1 MSEIERLNKA
11 IQLAP
16 RVLLGDLIVQCDERN
31 SDGLYTVNDV
41 KGVSINKVIIETKAD
56 MTGVSLSPYKLFKHD
71 EFCFVPITS
80 RNGDRITLSINDHNR
95 TYIVSSSYCVFKVAE
110 TSRLLPMFLYLYF
123 CRPEFDRYARFNS
136 WGSAR
141 EAFSFDD
148 MRRVRFPL
156 PPIEVQQQ
164 YVDAYSGLRKLAEEN
179 EALLEP
185 LSKACQ
191 AYLAEMKNRYPM
203 VQLKDYIE
211 ELKQTNSL
219 GKYDESDAK
228 GVNTQKQMQSCK
240 RLGENL
246 SSYKIVPPDSIVYN
260 ANIKL
265 SSQGEKFAVAKY
277 SGARPCIVTNFYVV
291 LRIKENRQS
300 TLLLD
305 YLFLF
310 LIREDFARYIKFIS
324 CSSVRDRFDFNNMCE
339 VCIPLPPIEV
349 QQSIVA
355 LHRCAEEARSIAAKA
370 LETLNSI
377 CPAMI
382 QRASHEMH

>member
-1 MSEIERLNKA
+1 MSEIEKLNKA

-95 TYIVSSSYCVFKVAE
+95 TYIVSSSYCVFRIKAQDK
-110 TSRLLPMFLYLYF
+110 LLPMFLYLIL

-148 MRRVRFPL
+148 MCRVSIPL
-156 PPIEVQQQ
+156 PPIEVQQR
-164 YVDAYSGLRKLAEEN
+164 YVDAYVGLQKLAEEN

-191 AYLAEMKNRYPM
+191 AYLAEVNSQYSQVR
-203 VQLKDYIE
+203 LGDYIDE
-211 ELKQTNSL
+211 FVKINADNSIKDVRGVSVSKHFVLTNA
-219 GKYDESDAK
+219 KVDKSD
-228 GVNTQKQMQSCK
+228 
-240 RLGENL
+240 L
-246 SSYKIVPPDSIVYN
+246 SKYKIVPPLHIAYVQTTKN
-260 ANIKL
+260 
-265 SSQGEKFAVAKY
+265 EKCFAFAINT
-277 SGARPCIVTNFYVV
+277 SNSPVV
-291 LRIKENRQS
+291 V
-300 TLLLD
+300 
-305 YLFLF
+305 
-310 LIREDFARYIKFIS
+310 
-324 CSSVRDRFDFNNMCE
+324 SSVDRVIFSSKPDMLSIEFLALWFMREEWDRYAIFNSWGSARE
-339 VCIPLPPIEV
+339 VFSYEDLCNSTIPLPPIEV

-355 LHRCAEEARSIAAKA
+355 LHRCAEEARIIAAKA
-370 LETLNSI
+370 RETLSTI

-382 QRASHEMH
+382 QRASHKVD

>member
-1 MSEIERLNKA
+1 MSEIERLNVA
-11 IQLAP
+11 IESAP
-16 RVLLGDLIVQCDERN
+16 KVALRDLIEQ
-31 SDGLYTVNDV
+31 
-41 KGVSINKVIIETKAD
+41 VSIRAGFQVNEVAGVDINK
-56 MTGVSLSPYKLFKHD
+56 
-71 EFCFVPITS
+71 EF
-80 RNGDRITLSINDHNR
+80 
-95 TYIVSSSYCVFKVAE
+95 IVSRANLKDSDTSKYKVVPNNHFACNLMHIGRDIKLPVALNHYGRDLYVSPAYYVFHVTNSE
-110 TSRLLPMFLYLYF
+110 LLSQYLYIELNRF
-123 CRPEFDRYARFNS
+123 EFDRLTWFNTDSSVRGNLKEERFL
-136 WGSAR
+136 
-141 EAFSFDD
+141 D
-148 MRRVRFPL
+148 MKIPL
-156 PPIEVQQQ
+156 PPIEVQQR
-164 YVDAYSGLRKLAEEN
+164 YVDAYVGLQKLAEEN

-370 LETLNSI
+370 RETLNSI

>member
-191 AYLAEMKNRYPM
+191 AYLAE
-203 VQLKDYIE
+203 VQTQYSEVLLGDYIVE
-211 ELKQTNSL
+211 VNERNENGEFTADDVRGVSIQKKFIDTKANMDGVSVRNY
-219 GKYDESDAK
+219 KVVRPDDFAFN
-228 GVNTQKQMQSCK
+228 VNTARM
-240 RLGENL
+240 
-246 SSYKIVPPDSIVYN
+246 
-260 ANIKL
+260 
-265 SSQGEKFAVAKY
+265 GEKFAIAL
-277 SGARPCIVTNFYVV
+277 SSINCIVTSIYGVFRVKRIEDLDPAYLYLYFNRTEFDRYVRFNSWGSARETFNMPDV
-291 LRIKENRQS
+291 FN
-300 TLLLD
+300 
-305 YLFLF
+305 
-310 LIREDFARYIKFIS
+310 IR
-324 CSSVRDRFDFNNMCE
+324 
-339 VCIPLPPIEV
+339 IPLPPIEV

-370 LETLNSI
+370 RETLNSI

-382 QRASHEMH
+382 QRATHEMH

>member
-1 MSEIERLNKA
+1 MSDFEKLNEA

-16 RVLLGDLIVQCDERN
+16 RVPLGDLIVQCDERN

-123 CRPEFDRYARFNS
+123 CRSEFDRYARFNS

-179 EALLEP
+179 EALLDP

-191 AYLAEMKNRYPM
+191 ACLSDARKKYTS
-203 VQLKDYIE
+203 VQLADYIDSVD
-211 ELKQTNSL
+211 NRN
-219 GKYDESDAK
+219 YDGYYSVDHLQGVTSDGVFNYSKAK
-228 GVNTQKQMQSCK
+228 TDGIDFTK
-240 RLGENL
+240 
-246 SSYKIVPPDSIVYN
+246 YKIVKEGCFAYNPSRINLGSI
-260 ANIKL
+260 ALRK
-265 SSQGEKFAVAKY
+265 GEDCIISPMYIVFKVNTKGQNELMPEFLY
-277 SGARPCIVTNFYVV
+277 LWFMRPEFQ
-291 LRIKENRQS
+291 RS
-300 TLLLD
+300 TLF
-305 YLFLF
+305 Y
-310 LIREDFARYIKFIS
+310 AS
-324 CSSVRDRFDFNNMCE
+324 GSVRDTFGYNEMCR
-339 VCIPLPPIEV
+339 VSIPLPPIEV

-355 LHRCAEEARSIAAKA
+355 LHRCAEEARCIAAKA
-370 LETLNSI
+370 RETLNSI

-382 QRASHEMH
+382 QRATHEMH

>member
-156 PPIEVQQQ
+156 PPIEVQQR
-164 YVDAYSGLRKLAEEN
+164 YVDAYVGLQKLAEEN
-179 EALLEP
+179 EALFEP

-191 AYLAEMKNRYPM
+191 ACLAKLKEKYSQVPLVDLIEPVLGQVNKDGFDYPFMGVNIAKQIVPTVANTSTVNPRKYVYIKNRQFVFSGMQTGRDECIRFTIYTGNTP
-203 VQLKDYIE
+203 VLLSPAYTILQVKDPNVVIPEYIFANFLSSE
-211 ELKQTNSL
+211 M
-219 GKYDESDAK
+219 D
-228 GVNTQKQMQSCK
+228 
-240 RLGENL
+240 RLGW
-246 SSYKIVPPDSIVYN
+246 
-260 ANIKL
+260 
-265 SSQGEKFAVAKY
+265 FY
-277 SGARPCIVTNFYVV
+277 S
-291 LRIKENRQS
+291 
-300 TLLLD
+300 D
-305 YLFLF
+305 
-310 LIREDFARYIKFIS
+310 
-324 CSSVRDRFDFNNMCE
+324 SSVRANLDLPRFLDIK
-339 VCIPLPPIEV
+339 IPLPPIEV

-370 LETLNSI
+370 RETLNSI

-382 QRASHEMH
+382 QRATHEMH

>member
-1 MSEIERLNKA
+1 MSDFEKLNEA

-16 RVLLGDLIVQCDERN
+16 RVPLGDLIVQCDERN

-123 CRPEFDRYARFNS
+123 CRSEFDRYARFNS

-185 LSKACQ
+185 LSNACQ
-191 AYLAEMKNRYPM
+191 AYLAE
-203 VQLKDYIE
+203 VQTQYSEVLLGDYIVE
-211 ELKQTNSL
+211 VNERNENGEFTADDVRGVSIQKKFIDTKANMDGVSVRNY
-219 GKYDESDAK
+219 KVVRPDDFAFN
-228 GVNTQKQMQSCK
+228 VNTARM
-240 RLGENL
+240 
-246 SSYKIVPPDSIVYN
+246 
-260 ANIKL
+260 
-265 SSQGEKFAVAKY
+265 GEKFAIAL
-277 SGARPCIVTNFYVV
+277 SSINCIVTSIYGVFRVKRIEDLDPAYLYLYFNRTEFDRYVRFNSWGSARETFNMPDV
-291 LRIKENRQS
+291 FN
-300 TLLLD
+300 
-305 YLFLF
+305 
-310 LIREDFARYIKFIS
+310 IR
-324 CSSVRDRFDFNNMCE
+324 
-339 VCIPLPPIEV
+339 IPLPPIEV

-370 LETLNSI
+370 RETLNSI

-382 QRASHEMH
+382 QRATHEMH

>member
-179 EALLEP
+179 EALLDP

-191 AYLAEMKNRYPM
+191 AYLAE
-203 VQLKDYIE
+203 VQTQYSEVLLGDYIVE
-211 ELKQTNSL
+211 VNERNENGEFTADDVRGVSIQKKFIDTKANMDGVSVRNY
-219 GKYDESDAK
+219 KVVRPDDFAFN
-228 GVNTQKQMQSCK
+228 VNTARM
-240 RLGENL
+240 
-246 SSYKIVPPDSIVYN
+246 
-260 ANIKL
+260 
-265 SSQGEKFAVAKY
+265 GEKFAIAL
-277 SGARPCIVTNFYVV
+277 SSINCIVTSIYGVFRVKRIEDLDPAYLYLYFNRTEFDRYVRFNSWGSARETFNMPDV
-291 LRIKENRQS
+291 FN
-300 TLLLD
+300 
-305 YLFLF
+305 
-310 LIREDFARYIKFIS
+310 IR
-324 CSSVRDRFDFNNMCE
+324 
-339 VCIPLPPIEV
+339 IPLPPIEV

-370 LETLNSI
+370 RETLNSI

-382 QRASHEMH
+382 QRATHEMH

>member
-1 MSEIERLNKA
+1 MSEIEKLNKA

-95 TYIVSSSYCVFKVAE
+95 TYIVSSSYCVFRIKAQDK
-110 TSRLLPMFLYLYF
+110 LLPMFLYLIL

-148 MRRVRFPL
+148 MCRVSIPL
-156 PPIEVQQQ
+156 PPIEVQQR
-164 YVDAYSGLRKLAEEN
+164 YVDAYVGLQKLAEEN

-191 AYLAEMKNRYPM
+191 AYLAEVNSQYSQVR
-203 VQLKDYIE
+203 LGDYIDE
-211 ELKQTNSL
+211 FVKINADNSIKDVRGVSVSKHFVLTNA
-219 GKYDESDAK
+219 KVDKSD
-228 GVNTQKQMQSCK
+228 
-240 RLGENL
+240 L
-246 SSYKIVPPDSIVYN
+246 SKYKIVPPLHIAYVQTTKN
-260 ANIKL
+260 
-265 SSQGEKFAVAKY
+265 EKCFAFAINT
-277 SGARPCIVTNFYVV
+277 SNSPVV
-291 LRIKENRQS
+291 V
-300 TLLLD
+300 
-305 YLFLF
+305 
-310 LIREDFARYIKFIS
+310 
-324 CSSVRDRFDFNNMCE
+324 SSVDRVIFSSKPDMLSIEFLALWFMREEWDRYAIFNSWGSARE
-339 VCIPLPPIEV
+339 VFSYEDLCDSTIPLPPIEV

-370 LETLNSI
+370 RETLSTI

-382 QRASHEMH
+382 QRASHKVD

>member
-1 MSEIERLNKA
+1 
-11 IQLAP
+11 
-16 RVLLGDLIVQCDERN
+16 
-31 SDGLYTVNDV
+31 
-41 KGVSINKVIIETKAD
+41 

-191 AYLAEMKNRYPM
+191 AYLAE
-203 VQLKDYIE
+203 VQTQYSEVLLGDYIVE
-211 ELKQTNSL
+211 VNERNENGEFTADDVRGVSIQKKFIDTKANMDGVSVRNY
-219 GKYDESDAK
+219 KVVRPDDFAFN
-228 GVNTQKQMQSCK
+228 VNTARM
-240 RLGENL
+240 
-246 SSYKIVPPDSIVYN
+246 
-260 ANIKL
+260 
-265 SSQGEKFAVAKY
+265 GEKFAIAL
-277 SGARPCIVTNFYVV
+277 SSINCIVTSIYGVFRVKRIEDLDPAYLYLYFNRTEFDRYVRFNSWGSARETFNMPDV
-291 LRIKENRQS
+291 FN
-300 TLLLD
+300 
-305 YLFLF
+305 
-310 LIREDFARYIKFIS
+310 IR
-324 CSSVRDRFDFNNMCE
+324 
-339 VCIPLPPIEV
+339 IPLPPIEV

-370 LETLNSI
+370 RETLNSI

-382 QRASHEMH
+382 QRATHEMH

>member
-179 EALLEP
+179 EALLDP

-191 AYLAEMKNRYPM
+191 AYLAEVNSQYSQVR
-203 VQLKDYIE
+203 LGDYIDE
-211 ELKQTNSL
+211 FVKINADNSIKDVRGVSVSKHFVLTNA
-219 GKYDESDAK
+219 KVDKSD
-228 GVNTQKQMQSCK
+228 
-240 RLGENL
+240 L
-246 SSYKIVPPDSIVYN
+246 SKYKIVPPLHIAYVQTTKN
-260 ANIKL
+260 
-265 SSQGEKFAVAKY
+265 EKCFAFAINT
-277 SGARPCIVTNFYVV
+277 SNSPVV
-291 LRIKENRQS
+291 V
-300 TLLLD
+300 
-305 YLFLF
+305 
-310 LIREDFARYIKFIS
+310 
-324 CSSVRDRFDFNNMCE
+324 SSVDRVIFSSKPDMLSIEFLALWFMREEWDRYAIFNSWGSARE
-339 VCIPLPPIEV
+339 VFSYEDLCNSTIPLPPIEV

-370 LETLNSI
+370 RETLSTI

-382 QRASHEMH
+382 QRASHKVD

>member
-1 MSEIERLNKA
+1 MSDFEKLNEA

-16 RVLLGDLIVQCDERN
+16 RVPLGDLIVQCDERN

-123 CRPEFDRYARFNS
+123 CRSEFDRYARFNS

-179 EALLEP
+179 EALLDP

-191 AYLAEMKNRYPM
+191 AYLAE
-203 VQLKDYIE
+203 VQTQYSEVLLGDYIVE
-211 ELKQTNSL
+211 VNERNENGEFTADDVRGVSIQKKFIDTKANMDGVSVRNY
-219 GKYDESDAK
+219 KVVRPDDFAFN
-228 GVNTQKQMQSCK
+228 VNTARM
-240 RLGENL
+240 
-246 SSYKIVPPDSIVYN
+246 
-260 ANIKL
+260 
-265 SSQGEKFAVAKY
+265 GEKFAIAL
-277 SGARPCIVTNFYVV
+277 SSINCIVTSIYGVFRVKRIEDLDPAYLYLYFNRTEFDRYVRFNSWGSARETFNMPDV
-291 LRIKENRQS
+291 FN
-300 TLLLD
+300 
-305 YLFLF
+305 
-310 LIREDFARYIKFIS
+310 IR
-324 CSSVRDRFDFNNMCE
+324 
-339 VCIPLPPIEV
+339 IPLPPIEV

-370 LETLNSI
+370 RETLNSI

-382 QRASHEMH
+382 QRATHEMH

>member
-1 MSEIERLNKA
+1 MSEIEKLNKA

-95 TYIVSSSYCVFKVAE
+95 TYIVSSSYCVFRIKAQDK
-110 TSRLLPMFLYLYF
+110 LLPMFLCLIL

-148 MRRVRFPL
+148 MCRVSIPL

-179 EALLEP
+179 EALLDP

-191 AYLAEMKNRYPM
+191 AYLAEVNSQYSQVR
-203 VQLKDYIE
+203 LGDYIDE
-211 ELKQTNSL
+211 FVKINADNSIKDVRGVSVSKHFVLTNA
-219 GKYDESDAK
+219 KVDKSD
-228 GVNTQKQMQSCK
+228 
-240 RLGENL
+240 L
-246 SSYKIVPPDSIVYN
+246 SKYKIVPPLHIAYVQTTKN
-260 ANIKL
+260 
-265 SSQGEKFAVAKY
+265 EKCFAFAINT
-277 SGARPCIVTNFYVV
+277 SNSPVV
-291 LRIKENRQS
+291 V
-300 TLLLD
+300 
-305 YLFLF
+305 
-310 LIREDFARYIKFIS
+310 
-324 CSSVRDRFDFNNMCE
+324 SSVDRVIFSSKPDMLSIEFLALWFMREEWDRYAIFNSWGSARE
-339 VCIPLPPIEV
+339 VFSYEDLCNSTIPLPPIEV

-370 LETLNSI
+370 RETLSTI

-382 QRASHEMH
+382 QRASHKVD

>member
-1 MSEIERLNKA
+1 MSEITRLNKA

-148 MRRVRFPL
+148 MCRVRFPL

-179 EALLEP
+179 EALLDP
-185 LSKACQ
+185 LSKAC
-191 AYLAEMKNRYPM
+191 LACLSDARKKYTS
-203 VQLKDYIE
+203 VQLADYIDSVD
-211 ELKQTNSL
+211 NRN
-219 GKYDESDAK
+219 YDGYYSVDHLQGVTSEGVFNYSKAK
-228 GVNTQKQMQSCK
+228 TDGIDFTK
-240 RLGENL
+240 
-246 SSYKIVPPDSIVYN
+246 YKIVKEGCFAYNPSRINLGSIALRKGEDCIISPMYIVFKVN
-260 ANIKL
+260 TKGQNKL
-265 SSQGEKFAVAKY
+265 MPEFLY
-277 SGARPCIVTNFYVV
+277 LWFMRPEFQ
-291 LRIKENRQS
+291 RS
-300 TLLLD
+300 TLF
-305 YLFLF
+305 Y
-310 LIREDFARYIKFIS
+310 AS
-324 CSSVRDRFDFNNMCE
+324 GSVRDTFGYNEMCR
-339 VCIPLPPIEV
+339 VSIPLPPIEV

-355 LHRCAEEARSIAAKA
+355 LHRCAEEARCIAAKA
-370 LETLNSI
+370 RETLNSI

-382 QRASHEMH
+382 QRATHEMH